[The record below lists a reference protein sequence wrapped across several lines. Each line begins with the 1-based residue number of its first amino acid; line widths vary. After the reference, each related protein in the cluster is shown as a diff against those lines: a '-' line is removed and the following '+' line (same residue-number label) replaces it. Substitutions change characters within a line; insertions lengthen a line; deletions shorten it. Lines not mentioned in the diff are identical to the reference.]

1 MRDNIFLT
9 ALLSFI
15 LSVTAPLAAQEQAAA
30 RSEKSEVEKIMQQAS
45 RIRSNEINYSYISL
59 NMLKQMLPIANIAD
73 SEAKQIFGKMKSIRR
88 FCTTGEQGYRLLYQA
103 MQPFLQEED
112 NVKGLELMALTREDG
127 MLSVVYSNN
136 NNLLVINDCGNS
148 TLTVVFIV
156 GLPYSAFKILNEGE
170 FSLDFDLF

>member
-1 MRDNIFLT
+1 MRRNIFIT
-9 ALLSFI
+9 TLLLFV
-15 LSVTAPLAAQEQAAA
+15 LSVAAPSTAQDNTAAGNGKSEAEKIIQQAA
-30 RSEKSEVEKIMQQAS
+30 
-45 RIRSNEINYSYISL
+45 RIRSNEINYAYISL

-73 SEAKQIFGKMKSIRR
+73 NEAKQIFGKMKSIRR

-136 NNLLVINDCGNS
+136 NNLLVINDCGNN

>member
-1 MRDNIFLT
+1 MRRNIVIT
-9 ALLSFI
+9 TLLLFVLCIASP
-15 LSVTAPLAAQEQAAA
+15 STAQETAGNGKSEAEKIIQQAA
-30 RSEKSEVEKIMQQAS
+30 
-45 RIRSNEINYSYISL
+45 RIRSNEISYSYISL

-73 SEAKQIFGKMKSIRR
+73 NEAKQIFGKMKSIRR

-112 NVKGLELMALTREDG
+112 NVMGLELMALTREDG
-127 MLSVVYSNN
+127 MLSVVYSND
-136 NNLLVINDCGNS
+136 NNLLVINDCGNN

>member
-1 MRDNIFLT
+1 MKRNIFLT
-9 ALLSFI
+9 ALLSLI
-15 LSVTAPLAAQEQAAA
+15 LSVVAPLAAQEQSAA

-45 RIRSNEINYSYISL
+45 RIRSNEIGYAYISL

-73 SEAKQIFGKMKSIRR
+73 NEAKQIFSQMKSIRR
-88 FCTTGEQGYRLLYQA
+88 FYTTGEQGYKLLCQA

-136 NNLLVINDCGNS
+136 NNLLVINDCGNN

-156 GLPYSAFKILNEGE
+156 GLPYSAFKVLNEGE
-170 FSLDFDLF
+170 FSFDLDLF

>member
-1 MRDNIFLT
+1 MRQNIFVT
-9 ALLSFI
+9 ALLLFVLCI
-15 LSVTAPLAAQEQAAA
+15 AAPSTAQETAGNGKSEAEKTIQQAA
-30 RSEKSEVEKIMQQAS
+30 
-45 RIRSNEINYSYISL
+45 RIRSNEINYAYISL

-73 SEAKQIFGKMKSIRR
+73 NEAKQIFGKMKSIRR
-88 FCTTGEQGYRLLYQA
+88 FCTTGGQGYRQLYQA

-112 NVKGLELMALTREDG
+112 NVMGLELMALTREDG
-127 MLSVVYSNN
+127 MLSVVYSND
-136 NNLLVINDCGNS
+136 NNLLVINDCGNN

>member
-1 MRDNIFLT
+1 MRHNIFLT

-15 LSVTAPLAAQEQAAA
+15 LSVPAPLAAQEQAAA

-88 FCTTGEQGYRLLYQA
+88 FYTTGEQGYRLLYQA

-136 NNLLVINDCGNS
+136 NNLLVINDCGNN

>member
-1 MRDNIFLT
+1 MKRNIFLT
-9 ALLSFI
+9 ALLSLI
-15 LSVTAPLAAQEQAAA
+15 LSVVAPLAAQEQSAA

-45 RIRSNEINYSYISL
+45 RIRSNEISYAYISL

>member
-1 MRDNIFLT
+1 MRQNIFVT
-9 ALLSFI
+9 ALLLFVLCI
-15 LSVTAPLAAQEQAAA
+15 AAPSTAQETAGNGKSEAEKTIQQAA
-30 RSEKSEVEKIMQQAS
+30 
-45 RIRSNEINYSYISL
+45 RIRSNEISYSYISL

-73 SEAKQIFGKMKSIRR
+73 NEAKQIFGKMKSIRR
-88 FCTTGEQGYRLLYQA
+88 FCTTGEQGYKLLCKA

-112 NVKGLELMALTREDG
+112 NVKGLELMALTREEG

-136 NNLLVINDCGNS
+136 NNLLVINDCGNN

-170 FSLDFDLF
+170 FSFDLDLF

>member
-1 MRDNIFLT
+1 MRQNIFVT
-9 ALLSFI
+9 ALLLFVLCIAAPS
-15 LSVTAPLAAQEQAAA
+15 TAQDNTAAGNGKSEAEKIIQQAA
-30 RSEKSEVEKIMQQAS
+30 
-45 RIRSNEINYSYISL
+45 RIRSNEISYAYISL

-73 SEAKQIFGKMKSIRR
+73 NEAKQIFSQMKSIRR

-112 NVKGLELMALTREDG
+112 NVKGLELMALTREEG

-136 NNLLVINDCGNS
+136 NNLLVINDCGNN

-156 GLPYSAFKILNEGE
+156 GLPYSAFKVLNEGE
-170 FSLDFDLF
+170 FSFDLDLF